1 MKVYNYNPD
10 NRLYTFEEEADPD
23 PLAPGRWLI
32 PAYATTIKPPEVGE
46 SQIAI
51 FKEEEQEWEVEV
63 IKQPSMPYY
72 ILRAREYPPIFEY
85 IDGIV
90 KNDHE
95 QINKYIRAC
104 QEVKAKYPKPD
115 TIDNYEI

>member
-10 NRLYTFEEEADPD
+10 NKVYTFEEEADLD
-23 PLAPGRWLI
+23 PLIPGRWLI
-32 PAYATTIKPPEVGE
+32 PAYATIIKPPKVDD
-46 SQIAI
+46 SQVAI
-51 FKEEEQEWEVEV
+51 FKEEEQEWEVEI
-63 IKQPSMPYY
+63 IKQPSIPYFV
-72 ILRAREYPPIFEY
+72 LRARSYPPIFDY

-115 TIDNYEI
+115 TIDDYEI